1 MEAQAATVEAD
12 ESGFEELKNQLM
24 QKSSQSGQEN
34 TEESREEDSAVEE
47 KERSEPPRKSTS
59 KKFVFRKGDE
69 VYELDEDFKAVRQ
82 DIKLL
87 GSFGFV
93 ELISSHKHGR
103 ERLRPVVDVDK
114 LVINVNL

>member
-69 VYELDEDFKAVRQ
+69 VYELDEDFKAVRHYFLGDQ
-82 DIKLL
+82 EEIKKKMEAVAAQ
-87 GSFGFV
+87 GSA
-93 ELISSHKHGR
+93 K
-103 ERLRPVVDVDK
+103 K
-114 LVINVNL
+114 